1 MALQT
6 AKNLNFKNKKI
17 RMIIAGFP
25 GIGKTTL
32 AESAPSPLL
41 IDLDDGL
48 DRVEPAYRKDR
59 LICGSYDELI
69 NDLKGDLSAYETLII
84 DTGGR
89 LFEFIKPA
97 VIRDDPKNGKRDG
110 ALSLAGYGAGAR
122 KFQEFVEL
130 CHRLDKHLVIV
141 FHAKEEKDSD
151 NTKLRIM
158 IEGQMKD
165 VIWQDM
171 DLGGFV
177 EIVGKKRTIGFTNCE
192 KFYAKGTHGIK
203 GSYEI
208 PELIPGDTNDFL
220 TRLFDTYMKNLIGS
234 VVLDEE
240 ETKIYNEAM
249 SLLSFIESASTVE
262 HINTFVGRI
271 AELKHALT
279 SERELKFAVNAKAKS
294 LGLKYDKSQKT
305 YIIDNTI
312 TTQ

>member
-32 AESAPSPLL
+32 SQSAPNPLL

-69 NDLKGDLSAYETLII
+69 NDLKGDLSAYQTLII

-97 VIRDDPKNGKRDG
+97 VIREDVKNGKRDG
-110 ALSLAGYGAGAR
+110 ALSLAGYGAAAR

-130 CHRLDKHLVIV
+130 CHRLDKHLVII
-141 FHAKEEKDSD
+141 FHAKEEKDNE

-177 EIVGKKRTIGFTNCE
+177 EMVGKKRTIGFTNCE
-192 KFYAKGTHGIK
+192 KYYAKGTHGIK
-203 GSYEI
+203 GTYEI
-208 PELIPGDTNDFL
+208 PELTNGEENNFL
-220 TRLFDTYMKNLIGS
+220 TKLFDVYMKNMLGS
-234 VVLDEE
+234 VVIDEE
-240 ETKIYNEAM
+240 ETKIYDEAM
-249 SLLSFIESASTVE
+249 SLLAFIESASTVE
-262 HINTFVGRI
+262 HINTFVLRI
-271 AELKHALT
+271 GELKHALT
-279 SERELKFAVNAKAKS
+279 SERELKFAVHEKAKS

-305 YIIDNTI
+305 YIVDNTV
-312 TTQ
+312 TS

>member
-6 AKNLNFKNKKI
+6 AQNLNFKNKKI

-32 AESAPSPLL
+32 AESAPAPLL

-48 DRVEPAYRKDR
+48 DRVEPAYRLDR
-59 LICGSYDELI
+59 LIVGSYDELLS
-69 NDLKGDLSAYETLII
+69 DLKGDLSAYQTLII

-110 ALSLAGYGAGAR
+110 SLSLAGYGAAAR

-130 CHRLDKHLVIV
+130 CHRLDKHLVII

-151 NTKLRIM
+151 ATRLRIM

-177 EIVGKKRTIGFTNCE
+177 EILGKRRTIGFTNCE
-192 KFYAKGTHGIK
+192 KYYAKGTHGIK
-203 GSYEI
+203 GIYEI
-208 PELIPGDTNDFL
+208 PELAPGMKNDFL
-220 TRLFDTYMKNLIGS
+220 TKLFDTYMKNLIGS
-234 VVLDEE
+234 VKVEE
-240 ETKIYNEAM
+240 EEQKVYDEAM
-249 SLLSFIESASTVE
+249 SLLPFIEAANSAE
-262 HINTFVGRI
+262 QINSFVVRI
-271 AELKHALT
+271 GELHHALT
-279 SERELKFAVNAKAKS
+279 SERELKFALHNKAKGM
-294 LGLKYDKSQKT
+294 GLKYDKQTQT
-305 YIIDNTI
+305 YVVDNTI
-312 TTQ
+312 PAQ